1 MTGYSGTTLDRVT
14 PATRWDFASTAGA
27 SAPITG
33 VVVAIPEQPPWLD
46 VRNLWF
52 DTPRTVARGAT
63 TSASSMYRLP
73 VVWEAQFV
81 DAAEADY
88 YEVAPHLAAI
98 WAAQILATKLED
110 VASGRSSMRRIRRL
124 PLYRSLLELDQP
136 AVSVALERLRGTS
149 RPLWL
154 AFLRDAVVDRP
165 AEGSE
170 SIDEAA
176 AAWRDWGRHHRLV
189 A

>member
-1 MTGYSGTTLDRVT
+1 MTGYSGTTLERVT
-14 PATRWDFASTAGA
+14 PAARWDVASTAGV
-27 SAPITG
+27 SAPIGG
-33 VVVAIPEQPPWLD
+33 VVVATPQQPTWLD
-46 VRNLWF
+46 VRNLGF

-63 TSASSMYRLP
+63 TSASGIYRLP

-81 DAAEADY
+81 DPAEADH
-88 YEVAPHLAAI
+88 YEVTPHLAAT
-98 WAAQILATKLED
+98 WAAQILATMLED

-124 PLYRSLLELDQP
+124 PLYRSLLRLDQP
-136 AVSVALERLRGTS
+136 AVSVALERLRGRS

-176 AAWRDWGRHHRLV
+176 VAWRDWGRHHRLV